1 MLSIA
6 SFKPNNILGNERNV
20 MTTLQSWCYLLG
32 ITIKNLTKDEL
43 LLVEA
48 EVFIRVT
55 QEIKTIF
62 REKHKSFFALMH
74 YTMEMEEMMIES
86 NFLRLIIQ
94 DIIASEEYDMK
105 GIAYYTH
112 IPEEVVNEIMI
123 GLNTNPSAAILQRL
137 INLHCS
143 VRKDLYQS
151 IYKKIALNKLEA
163 A

>member
-1 MLSIA
+1 
-6 SFKPNNILGNERNV
+6 
-20 MTTLQSWCYLLG
+20 MTTLQSWCYLIG
-32 ITIKNLTKDEL
+32 ITAKQLSKDEL

-48 EVFIRVT
+48 EIFIRIV
-55 QEIKTIF
+55 QEVKEVF
-62 REKHKSFFALMH
+62 RENYKTFFGLMN
-74 YTMEMEEMMIES
+74 YTVEMEDIMIES

-94 DIIASEEYDMK
+94 DILTSEEYDIK

-112 IPEEVVNEIMI
+112 IPEEVVNEIVI
-123 GLNTNPSAAILQRL
+123 GLNTNPSAAILQRI

-151 IYKKIALNKLEA
+151 IYKKIALDKLEA